1 MESTYR
7 IQAFARLAAVT
18 VRTLHHY
25 DRIGLLKPERTSSGY
40 RVYTARHLE
49 RLEQIVALRFLGLP
63 LKEIAEVIGRERR
76 SLPAV
81 LAAQRHMLLCR
92 RHQLDRA
99 IAAIE
104 HAETAVHAGESA
116 TTLLTR
122 IIEEI
127 AMQEQSEFMNR
138 YYNEPAQAALGER
151 RKQWNPADQDKVT
164 EEWRALFRDV
174 KASLQEDPASP
185 RAQLLVDRWNELVG
199 RFTGGKPD
207 VTSGL
212 NKAWADH
219 ANWPA
224 EMKQQSDEFFDQQVW
239 DFMTRARA
247 ARKK

>member
-1 MESTYR
+1 METTYR

-40 RVYTARHLE
+40 RVYTASHLE

-81 LAAQRHMLLCR
+81 LAAQRRMLLSR

-127 AMQEQSEFMNR
+127 AMQE
-138 YYNEPAQAALGER
+138 
-151 RKQWNPADQDKVT
+151 
-164 EEWRALFRDV
+164 
-174 KASLQEDPASP
+174 SLLQ
-185 RAQLLVDRWNELVG
+185 
-199 RFTGGKPD
+199 
-207 VTSGL
+207 
-212 NKAWADH
+212 
-219 ANWPA
+219 
-224 EMKQQSDEFFDQQVW
+224 
-239 DFMTRARA
+239 
-247 ARKK
+247 